1 VTTANGQK
9 DRTMKGHDHK
19 INNSEI
25 LKNSFRDIP
34 AVAGKKARQC
44 KNNCRPVDG
53 GSLARDPGRLDENK

>member
-1 VTTANGQK
+1 
-9 DRTMKGHDHK
+9 MKGHDHK